1 MKKLLFGSIVVAV
14 LSLAGLGRAYA
25 QDATVVEVPFP
36 FVAGETLLPAGDY
49 RVSPAMPDGS
59 VLAITSMTGAASAT
73 VAVNPGGP
81 AEASGRAA
89 FLFHAF
95 GKRYFLAE
103 VRTPDAPAYTVGLA
117 PKDVDRV
124 LAKLNLADYRGDA
137 VHQH

>member
-1 MKKLLFGSIVVAV
+1 MKKLLLGSIVIAV

-25 QDATVVEVPFP
+25 QDATVVKVPFP

-59 VLAITSMTGAASAT
+59 VLAITSMNGSASAT
-73 VAVNPGGP
+73 VAVNPGDP
-81 AEASGRAA
+81 AVPGGEPA
-89 FLFHAF
+89 FVFHAF

-103 VRTPDAPAYTVGLA
+103 VRTTDAPAYSVRLA

-124 LAKLNLADYRGDA
+124 LAKLNLADYRGEA